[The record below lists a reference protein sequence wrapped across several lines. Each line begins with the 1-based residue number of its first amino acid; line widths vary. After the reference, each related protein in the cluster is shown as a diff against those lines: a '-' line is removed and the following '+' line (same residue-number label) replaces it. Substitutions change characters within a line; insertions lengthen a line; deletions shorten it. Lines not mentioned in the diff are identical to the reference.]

1 MVRGNSFRV
10 RIPSA
15 AARIDQHN
23 PVHGNKRCHAY
34 HRRHKKQEIDSD
46 AEIFDRHEMEQKYA
60 SEIEA
65 LDLSKVR
72 QLIEILE
79 LEKEH
84 LEFLI
89 SRDYNCI
96 GVITNAKGKPVL
108 LEIGDGS
115 YPDGEI
121 WAFDSALQLHLIG
134 GFEGGELQWN
144 DSIQNISSSV
154 AIMPMD
160 NIDTVAAITDY
171 RNRLSELANKK
182 VMESGYLT
190 ITR

>member
-1 MVRGNSFRV
+1 M
-10 RIPSA
+10 
-15 AARIDQHN
+15 
-23 PVHGNKRCHAY
+23 
-34 HRRHKKQEIDSD
+34 
-46 AEIFDRHEMEQKYA
+46 
-60 SEIEA
+60 
-65 LDLSKVR
+65 
-72 QLIEILE
+72 
-79 LEKEH
+79 
-84 LEFLI
+84 
-89 SRDYNCI
+89 
-96 GVITNAKGKPVL
+96 
-108 LEIGDGS
+108 LEIGDCS

-134 GFEGGELQWN
+134 VFEGGELQWN

>member
-1 MVRGNSFRV
+1 M
-10 RIPSA
+10 
-15 AARIDQHN
+15 
-23 PVHGNKRCHAY
+23 
-34 HRRHKKQEIDSD
+34 
-46 AEIFDRHEMEQKYA
+46 
-60 SEIEA
+60 
-65 LDLSKVR
+65 
-72 QLIEILE
+72 
-79 LEKEH
+79 
-84 LEFLI
+84 I

-108 LEIGDGS
+108 LEIGNET

-134 GFEGGELQWN
+134 VFEGGELQWN

>member
-1 MVRGNSFRV
+1 M
-10 RIPSA
+10 
-15 AARIDQHN
+15 
-23 PVHGNKRCHAY
+23 
-34 HRRHKKQEIDSD
+34 
-46 AEIFDRHEMEQKYA
+46 
-60 SEIEA
+60 
-65 LDLSKVR
+65 SKVR

-134 GFEGGELQWN
+134 VFEGGELQWN